1 VVWFGV
7 VAGHE
12 LPTIT
17 RICELHQAIMRT
29 KAIACSRT
37 EAIMV
42 EVCQAGKVPEATSN
56 GQTTIAAF
64 LSHCKSMFDL
74 TDKDDKRHHQHAMK
88 RPEPWDIDHIA
99 VLAHHA
105 TLLLQGL

>member
-1 VVWFGV
+1 

-12 LPTIT
+12 LPIIASNS
-17 RICELHQAIMRT
+17 RAAPGNHVHQGERLQYC
-29 KAIACSRT
+29 KL
-37 EAIMV
+37 EAIVV
-42 EVCQAGKVPEATSN
+42 EACQASKVLEATPN
-56 GQTTIAAF
+56 GQTTIVVF
-64 LSHCKSMFDL
+64 LSRCTSMFDL

-105 TLLLQGL
+105 TVLLQGL